1 MADYL
6 SRVGH
11 EELPRVMQCLSVQV
25 ADGKVDGVY
34 RLRTLLSIE
43 ELKTAQQTCP
53 AVGPVIEVMKSGK
66 QVEVGKEAEWIL
78 KHRKYLSIVKDGIRL
93 QRIERK
99 LKCKT
104 SLRKDEDPGGG
115 ATDDSTTQVFRDCP

>member
-1 MADYL
+1 MDTEA
-6 SRVGH
+6 
-11 EELPRVMQCLSVQV
+11 PQV
-25 ADGKVDGVY
+25 
-34 RLRTLLSIE
+34 S
-43 ELKTAQQTCP
+43 
-53 AVGPVIEVMKSGK
+53 
-66 QVEVGKEAEWIL
+66 
-78 KHRKYLSIVKDGIRL
+78 KHRQRRYSAI